1 MIYESFFNNKMV
13 ADCIIYKFN
22 KNQSVIGGFDFNG
35 VINGVKARRYHGP
48 HKEYTEMIR
57 NYINNLDKNFN
68 NCSPEEAKALLEE
81 VAKIFKN
88 TINNNY

>member
-1 MIYESFFNNKMV
+1 
-13 ADCIIYKFN
+13 
-22 KNQSVIGGFDFNG
+22 
-35 VINGVKARRYHGP
+35 
-48 HKEYTEMIR
+48 MIR